1 MTADPVTTSS
11 SRVAVAS
18 GLIGL
23 ALAGCATTLSPENET
38 DAVRVVITIDPAL
51 ARDCTFMGTASA
63 DNDADLQR
71 KAAWIGGDVA
81 VVTRDSQ
88 ETRASTAWYRSVT
101 SLAEVFRCEGAR

>member
-1 MTADPVTTSS
+1 VTAAPVTPSS
-11 SRVAVAS
+11 SRAAVAS

-23 ALAGCATTLSPENET
+23 ALAGCAGTLSADNET
-38 DAVRVVITIDPAL
+38 DAARVVITIDPAR
-51 ARDCTFMGTASA
+51 ARDCAFMGTASA
-63 DNDADLQR
+63 DNEGDLQR